1 MKKLSWANLLLILA
15 MIWPLG
21 GGYAQQEDPG
31 GPVYV
36 VQVGDTL
43 SSIAQQFGVSLDE
56 LARANDISNPNQISE
71 GAQLVIPGLEGV
83 QGFLTSRTV
92 PLGESLKSLSR
103 RFQIAE
109 SMLARLN
116 HLTSPAELYAGSA
129 LVIPVQ
135 EGTAPGLRRTLL
147 AEGFSLLEMAAR
159 MDVSPWNLAQANG
172 LRNQWSA
179 IAGGVLY
186 ALGDYPAGP
195 GALPG
200 EISAIEVNSLPFLQ
214 GKTWVIRLIGSE
226 GLRLVGKL
234 MESEFTFF
242 EGEPGSYVALQGVH
256 AMAEPGLYPLT
267 LQGALAD
274 GASFSFSQRVEV
286 QGVRYP
292 FDRPLDVDPAT
303 TDPAV
308 TGPEDA
314 LWRDLTRSA
323 TPEKLWSGVFGF
335 PSPLPAAY
343 CLETNDC
350 WSSRFGNRRSYNGS
364 PYIYFHS
371 GLDIVGKPGTE
382 IFAPAQGIV
391 VFTGELTVRGNA
403 TMIDH
408 GWGVY
413 TGYMHQSEILVEVGD
428 RVETGQVIGL
438 VGRTGRVEG
447 PHLHW
452 EVWVGGVQVDPL
464 DWLLGEYPD

>member
-1 MKKLSWANLLLILA
+1 MKKLSWANLLLILVLL
-15 MIWPLG
+15 WPLG
-21 GGYAQQEDPG
+21 GGYAQEENPA

-36 VQVGDTL
+36 VQQGDTL
-43 SSIAQQFGVSLDE
+43 SSIAQRFGVSLDD
-56 LARANDISNPNQISE
+56 LARANNISNPNQISE

-83 QGFLTSRTV
+83 QGFLTSATV
-92 PLGESLKSLSR
+92 PFGESLKSLSR
-103 RFQIAE
+103 RYQIAE
-109 SMLARLN
+109 TMLARLN
-116 HLTSPAELYAGSA
+116 HLTSPVELYAGSS

-135 EGTAPGLRRTLL
+135 EGEAPGWRRALL
-147 AEGFSLLEMAAR
+147 AEGYSLLEMAAR
-159 MDVSPWNLAQANG
+159 LNISPWKLAQENG

-179 IAGGVLY
+179 IGGEVLY
-186 ALGDYPAGP
+186 TPGDFPAGP
-195 GALPG
+195 GALPA
-200 EISAIEVNSLPFLQ
+200 EISSVEIDSLPLLQ
-214 GKTWVIRLIGSE
+214 GKTWVIRLSGSE
-226 GLRLVGKL
+226 GLELVGRL
-234 MESEFTFF
+234 MEREFNFF
-242 EGEPGSYVALQGVH
+242 VEKPGNYIALQGVH

-267 LQGALAD
+267 LQGALAG
-274 GASFSFSQRVEV
+274 GASFSFAQRVEV

-292 FDRPLDVDPAT
+292 FDRPLDVDPTT
-303 TDPAV
+303 TDPAI

-314 LWRDLTRSA
+314 LWLDLTRTA
-323 TPEKLWSGVFGF
+323 TPEKMWSGVFEL
-335 PSPLPAAY
+335 PSPLPADY

-364 PYIYFHS
+364 PYIYFHT

-382 IFAPAQGIV
+382 ILAPAPGIV
-391 VFTGELTVRGNA
+391 VYTGELTVRGNA

-413 TGYMHQSEILVEVGD
+413 TGYLHQSEILVEVGD

-452 EVWVGGVQVDPL
+452 EVWVGGVQADPL
-464 DWLLGEYPD
+464 DWLLVEYPN